1 MAVKGGGGGDGRPG
15 EGGAGG
21 GCDGSRG
28 GDVGAVAPHQ
38 GTPPEDKYMTSYELL
53 SIT

>member
-1 MAVKGGGGGDGRPG
+1 MVVVMVGLVR
-15 EGGAGG
+15 GGAGG

-38 GTPPEDKYMTSYELL
+38 GTPPVDK
-53 SIT
+53 